1 MNRDPIFKQF
11 TLGAQL
17 ERRPAPEL
25 KRDMQLLK
33 KNGFNQVSLQ
43 VDWAAA
49 EPLEGQFD
57 FAVSEELLQH
67 AAGLEMGV
75 VIAINCAQAPGWLN
89 EKYPDRAGFDH
100 PGGMSEHLSFI
111 RALVERLGRFEN
123 IVAWN
128 TWQEHTERFISDT
141 VQLTGMLRARAEA
154 VKAADPLRRP
164 VIAQTDSLSL
174 ARGSVWAIARAQ
186 DFLAASCFPAQA
198 PFHAWDDA
206 SPKRGQPPERA
217 ATLLNEI
224 AGVAHNFDHLR
235 SHGAPVWAAGFQGGP
250 LSTSLYIGR
259 TPSRDDMRRWIL
271 SAAASGVT
279 AISFTRLPGMLTDNS
294 AESNPRLQEAARV
307 GAALN
312 RYADLFGA
320 ASSSEAEVGI
330 LVDEE
335 NAQFCAASPPDDD
348 LEAHL
353 AYSMRGW
360 HRLLW
365 ELGIPVDFVNI
376 KDVSGEMNPAYKA
389 LILPFPLSLS
399 EESAEKLGA
408 YVYTGGA
415 LISEAAPGRF
425 DQHGTMRRGE
435 LSAVMSNLFGVRQT
449 GFSMIREPG
458 ETQRWMPQE
467 RGWGEF
473 LEAGAL
479 DGAGPLDGQSVPAN
493 LYVQTFE
500 CQGSQPV
507 LKYNSRAAGTFRVG
521 VRGMAWLIGTCV
533 GHSALAHRGPQ
544 TPAFVRQLL
553 ELCRVKPVHAGSLLL
568 RKRAAAGKQA
578 WFLTNPSDEPVTE
591 TIDVGEAH
599 VEDLLGEPLE
609 RSGSRVKLTVAGLD
623 VRVIILTDR

>member
-1 MNRDPIFKQF
+1 
-11 TLGAQL
+11 
-17 ERRPAPEL
+17 
-25 KRDMQLLK
+25 MQLLK

-57 FAVSEELLQH
+57 FSTSEDLLQL
-67 AAGLEMGV
+67 AAVLEMSV

-89 EKYPDRAGFDH
+89 EKYSDSSGFNH
-100 PGGMSEHLSFI
+100 PGVMAEHLRFI
-111 RALVERLGRFEN
+111 HALVERLGRFEN
-123 IVAWN
+123 IAAWN
-128 TWQEHTERFISDT
+128 TWPEPSAGSFSDT
-141 VQLTGMLRARAEA
+141 AHLAGMLRARAEA
-154 VKAADPLRRP
+154 VKAADLLRRP
-164 VIAQTDSLSL
+164 VFAQTDSVGSE
-174 ARGSVWAIARAQ
+174 RGSDWAVARAQ
-186 DFLAASCFPAQA
+186 DFLAASCLPAQA

-206 SPKRGQPPERA
+206 SPKRGQPPDRA

-224 AGVAHNFDHLR
+224 AGVALTFDYLR
-235 SHGAPVWAAGFQGGP
+235 SLPRRAPGAPLWAAGFQGGP
-250 LSTSLYIGR
+250 LSTFLHIGR
-259 TPSRDDMRRWIL
+259 TPSREDMRRWML

-279 AISFTRLPGMLTDNS
+279 GISFTGLPGMLTDNS

-307 GAALN
+307 GSALN
-312 RYADLFGA
+312 RHSDLFGVP
-320 ASSSEAEVGI
+320 SWGGSEVGI

-335 NAQFCAASPPDDD
+335 NAAFCAASPPDDALD
-348 LEAHL
+348 EHL
-353 AYSMRGW
+353 AYSTRGW

-365 ELGIPVDFVNI
+365 ELGIPVDFVNLQ
-376 KDVSGEMNPAYKA
+376 DVSGEMNPPYKA

-425 DQHGTMRRGE
+425 DEHGAMRRGE
-435 LSAVMSNLFGVRQT
+435 LSAVMSNLFGVRQAS
-449 GFSMIREPG
+449 FSMIREPG

-473 LEAGAL
+473 LEVGVL

-533 GHSALAHRGPQ
+533 GHSALAHGGPH
-544 TPAFVRQLL
+544 TPAFVHQLL
-553 ELCRVKPVHAGSLLL
+553 ELCRVKPAHAGRLLL

-591 TIDVGEAH
+591 TIEVGEAH
-599 VEDLLGEPLE
+599 VEDLLGEAFE
-609 RSGSRVKLTVAGLD
+609 RSGSRVTLTVAGLD
-623 VRVIILTDR
+623 VRVLVVER